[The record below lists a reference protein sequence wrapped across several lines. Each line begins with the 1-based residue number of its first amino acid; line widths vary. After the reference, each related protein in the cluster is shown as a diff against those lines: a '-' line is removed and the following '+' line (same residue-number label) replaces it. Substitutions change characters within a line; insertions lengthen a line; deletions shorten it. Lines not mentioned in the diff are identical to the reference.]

1 MAPRRRTTRKSE
13 QKTATRLK
21 KEENMKFHNFL
32 KDFDDQVLVHSQKM
46 DMDIDLCMEQCNLIY
61 NELLISVSKG
71 LLKMKVVDLERKL
84 CGNEDT
90 DKQGAD
96 EVSQYSTDIEQ
107 LEDAA
112 GLETRMTKM
121 TPSSKA
127 ATNGKLP
134 AERVTKASKKQN
146 MLKPGT
152 TSISSEREEVLQTK
166 KRACKKMMDY
176 SCTTPLLQQ
185 INVPWPAE
193 TPGLRKARRGEKLF
207 TFSIN
212 GSPVVTAQHFS
223 TVNLLKKPE

>member
-152 TSISSEREEVLQTK
+152 TSISSER
-166 KRACKKMMDY
+166 
-176 SCTTPLLQQ
+176 
-185 INVPWPAE
+185 PAE

-212 GSPVVTAQHFS
+212 GSPVVTAQHF
-223 TVNLLKKPE
+223 VNMHAGFVVLHCHILYRLHL